1 MIDVKNDTEMIEL
14 TAEEA
19 REFGAFV
26 ETAIT
31 LEDVLVDG
39 ENDGPDR

>member
-1 MIDVKNDTEMIEL
+1 MGNGIEMIEL

-19 REFGAFV
+19 QQLGAFT

-31 LEDVLVDG
+31 LEELLDG

>member
-1 MIDVKNDTEMIEL
+1 MKNDTEMIEL
-14 TAEEA
+14 TDEEA
-19 REFGAFV
+19 QELGAFV